1 VQQVSTTLN
10 LRLAKTHNS
19 LSYKLCYQYFSKEI
33 ILTLIKFL
41 NKIVI
46 HHPKKILGL
55 TVLLGILAFPSL
67 FYIQN
72 DPSPHLLPVSHPVR
86 QAMEQLREDYTGT
99 NPGVFIML
107 EAEDTIFKTST
118 LERIQRLTEA
128 IENLSLLSQEDLT
141 GLRQLATEFPAE
153 SREWL
158 QKIMPAEI
166 RGLDDMFWME
176 FAEIRESLEEDS
188 LWLPGWDALINN
200 IEIRSAPVVDVLSM
214 SNTDN
219 IIGTLEGLDISPL
232 YEEAPETP
240 AEIKSLRSQVLAN
253 ELFRNYLYSEDG
265 KHTGIFV
272 ELATDEDD
280 SENLYAIY
288 QALERVF
295 EENPGEDVHYIAG
308 FPIIAATLR
317 TVIDQDTKK
326 FFPFVALLTV
336 FFLWLTFRRLIGVAV
351 PMLVVGFSILFTL
364 AIMVIFEVPLNSIT
378 SALPVFLISIGV
390 ADGIHMF
397 SEYRDNRLEGQPRE
411 KAVSLMLEKLALPIT
426 MTSITTAVGFFSLT
440 ISDIVP
446 ILTFGI
452 FVAIGTLFAMV
463 LSLLFIPALLMVL
476 PEKKTESEDNSS
488 TNAAK
493 SRGVHQEN
501 FMDRLFQKFL
511 EGLTAWVLRNAKLI
525 LLGALIISGFSVY
538 GLLQLNVESNLESY
552 FKADAPFVVANKAME
567 KMSGSRTINIVIK
580 INKEGEPWKNPENLK
595 LVEDFQIFLSTDQ
608 KVKRTFSLV
617 DLIKRISYAFNE
629 NRADFNR
636 LPQAV
641 EFLESEET
649 FEENGQSVKRS
660 VKREVSG
667 RDLVAQYLVLYENSG
682 GDVLSDVINSEYRN
696 LNLSVNISSDST
708 SEEEK
713 LLLRI
718 DEYAAQHFPPEFS
731 MISAGMVPINV
742 ATSVE
747 VVSSQILSL
756 CGSLLAVLLMLVL
769 IFRSFYRGVI
779 GMIPLAFTVL
789 VNFGIMGYFGV
800 NLDIGTALVSS
811 IVIGIGVDYSIHYLS
826 RMFSEVAQGADLRD
840 AIYSTVRRSGKAI
853 TSNAVT
859 VGFGF
864 LALSVSEFL
873 PLVTLSW
880 MIWLTLNISALAT
893 MILLPALAVT
903 LPNVL
908 KLVPSE
914 NNK

>member
-1 VQQVSTTLN
+1 MTL
-10 LRLAKTHNS
+10 
-19 LSYKLCYQYFSKEI
+19 F
-33 ILTLIKFL
+33 KFL
-41 NKIVI
+41 ERLVI
-46 HHPKKILGL
+46 HHPKKILVS
-55 TVLLGILAFPSL
+55 TVLLGILAVPSL
-67 FYIQN
+67 LYVQN
-72 DPSPHLLPVSHPVR
+72 DPSPHLLPISHPVR

-118 LERIQRLTEA
+118 LERIQSLTES
-128 IENLSLLSQEDLT
+128 IENLRLLSQEDLT
-141 GLRQLATEFPAE
+141 ALQQLSTKFPGELAEQLR
-153 SREWL
+153 
-158 QKIMPAEI
+158 KILPNEI
-166 RGLDDMFWME
+166 DGLDDMFWME
-176 FAEIRESLEEDS
+176 FAEIRESLEEGS
-188 LWLPGWDALINN
+188 LWLPAWDALINN
-200 IEIRSAPVVDVLSM
+200 LEVRAAPVVEVLSM
-214 SNTDN
+214 ANTDD
-219 IIGTLEGLDISPL
+219 IVGTLEGLDISPL
-232 YEEAPETP
+232 YEETPETP

-265 KHTGIFV
+265 RHTGIFV

-295 EENPGEDVHYIAG
+295 EENPGEDIHYIAG

-317 TVIDQDTKK
+317 TVIDRDTKK
-326 FFPFVALLTV
+326 FFPFVALLAV
-336 FFLWLTFRRLIGVAV
+336 FFLWLTFRGFIGVVV

-411 KAVSLMLEKLALPIT
+411 KAVSLMLEKLALPVT

-440 ISDIVP
+440 VSDIIP

-452 FVAIGTLFAMV
+452 FVAIGTLLAMM
-463 LSLLFIPALLMVL
+463 LSLVFIPALLMVL
-476 PEKKTESEDNSS
+476 PEKKTESAVDSATTTATSS
-488 TNAAK
+488 
-493 SRGVHQEN
+493 GMHQEN
-501 FMDRLFQKFL
+501 FMDRLIQKFL
-511 EGLTAWVLRNAKLI
+511 EGLTSWVLSNAKII
-525 LLGALIISGFSVY
+525 LLGTLIISGFSVY
-538 GLLQLNVESNLESY
+538 GLLQLKVESNLESY

-580 INKEGEPWKNPENLK
+580 INEEGEPWKNPENLK
-595 LVEDFQIFLSTDQ
+595 LLEDFQKFLSAEQ
-608 KVKRTFSLV
+608 RVKRTFSLV

-629 NRADFNR
+629 NRTEFNR
-636 LPQAV
+636 LPQTV
-641 EFLESEET
+641 EILESEET
-649 FEENGQSVKRS
+649 FEENGQIVKRG
-660 VKREVSG
+660 VKREISG

-682 GDVLSDVINSEYRN
+682 GDVLSDVIDSEYRN
-696 LNLSVNISSDST
+696 LNLTVNISSNST
-708 SEEEK
+708 IEEEK
-713 LLLRI
+713 LLMRI
-718 DEYAAQHFPPEFS
+718 DEYAAQHFPPQFI

-742 ATSVE
+742 ATSTE

-756 CGSLLAVLLMLVL
+756 SGSLLAVLLMLVL
-769 IFRSFYRGVI
+769 IFHSFYRGVM

-789 VNFGIMGYFGV
+789 FNFGIMGYSGV

-826 RMFSEVAQGADLRD
+826 RMFSEITQGADLQD
-840 AIYSTVRRSGKAI
+840 AIASTVRRSGKAI

-864 LALSVSEFL
+864 LALGVSEFL

-903 LPNVL
+903 IPNVL
-908 KLVPSE
+908 KLGPSE
-914 NNK
+914 NKNY

>member
-789 VNFGIMGYFGV
+789 FNFGIMGYFGV

>member
-1 VQQVSTTLN
+1 
-10 LRLAKTHNS
+10 
-19 LSYKLCYQYFSKEI
+19 
-33 ILTLIKFL
+33 
-41 NKIVI
+41 
-46 HHPKKILGL
+46 
-55 TVLLGILAFPSL
+55 
-67 FYIQN
+67 
-72 DPSPHLLPVSHPVR
+72 
-86 QAMEQLREDYTGT
+86 
-99 NPGVFIML
+99 ML

-118 LERIQRLTEA
+118 LERIQSLTES
-128 IENLSLLSQEDLT
+128 IENLRLLSQEDLT
-141 GLRQLATEFPAE
+141 ALQQLSTKFPGELAEQLR
-153 SREWL
+153 
-158 QKIMPAEI
+158 KILPNEI
-166 RGLDDMFWME
+166 DGLDDMFWME
-176 FAEIRESLEEDS
+176 FAEIRESLEEGS
-188 LWLPGWDALINN
+188 LWLPAWDALINN
-200 IEIRSAPVVDVLSM
+200 LEVRAAPVVEVLSM
-214 SNTDN
+214 ANTDD
-219 IIGTLEGLDISPL
+219 IVGTLEGLDISPL
-232 YEEAPETP
+232 YEDTPETP

-265 KHTGIFV
+265 RHTGIFV

-288 QALERVF
+288 LALERVF
-295 EENPGEDVHYIAG
+295 EENPGEDIHYIAG

-317 TVIDQDTKK
+317 TVIDRDTKK
-326 FFPFVALLTV
+326 FFPFVALLAV
-336 FFLWLTFRRLIGVAV
+336 FFLWLSFRRFIGVAV

-411 KAVSLMLEKLALPIT
+411 KAVSLMLEKLALPVT

-440 ISDIVP
+440 VSDIIP

-452 FVAIGTLFAMV
+452 FVAIGTLLAMV
-463 LSLLFIPALLMVL
+463 LSLVFIPALLMVL
-476 PEKKTESEDNSS
+476 PEKKTESAVDSATTTATSS
-488 TNAAK
+488 
-493 SRGVHQEN
+493 GMHQEN
-501 FMDRLFQKFL
+501 FMDRLIQKFL
-511 EGLTAWVLRNAKLI
+511 EGLTSWVLSNAKII

-538 GLLQLNVESNLESY
+538 GLLQLKVESNLESY

-580 INKEGEPWKNPENLK
+580 INEEGEPWKNPENLK
-595 LVEDFQIFLSTDQ
+595 LVEDFQKFLLAE
-608 KVKRTFSLV
+608 KRVKRTFSLV

-629 NRADFNR
+629 NRTEFNR
-636 LPQAV
+636 LPQTV
-641 EFLESEET
+641 EILESEET
-649 FEENGQSVKRS
+649 FEENGQIVKRG
-660 VKREVSG
+660 VKREISG

-682 GDVLSDVINSEYRN
+682 GDVLSDVIDSEYRN
-696 LNLSVNISSDST
+696 LNLSVNISSNST
-708 SEEEK
+708 IEEEK
-713 LLLRI
+713 LLMRI
-718 DEYAAQHFPPEFS
+718 DEYAAQHFPPQFS

-742 ATSVE
+742 ATSTE

-756 CGSLLAVLLMLVL
+756 SGSLLAVLLMLVL
-769 IFRSFYRGVI
+769 IFHSFYRGVM

-789 VNFGIMGYFGV
+789 FNFGIMGYSGV

-826 RMFSEVAQGADLRD
+826 RMFSEITQGADLQD
-840 AIYSTVRRSGKAI
+840 AIASTVRRSGKAI

-864 LALSVSEFL
+864 LALGVSEFL

-903 LPNVL
+903 MPNVL
-908 KLVPSE
+908 KLGPSG
-914 NNK
+914 NKKY

>member
-1 VQQVSTTLN
+1 MTL
-10 LRLAKTHNS
+10 
-19 LSYKLCYQYFSKEI
+19 F
-33 ILTLIKFL
+33 KFL
-41 NKIVI
+41 ERLVI
-46 HHPKKILGL
+46 YHPKKILVS
-55 TVLLGILAFPSL
+55 TVLLGMLAVPSL
-67 FYIQN
+67 LYIQN
-72 DPSPHLLPVSHPVR
+72 DPSPHLLPISHPVR

-118 LERIQRLTEA
+118 LERIKSLTEA
-128 IENLSLLSQEDLT
+128 IENLRLLTQEDLT
-141 GLRQLATEFPAE
+141 ALQQLSTKLPGESAEKLR
-153 SREWL
+153 
-158 QKIMPAEI
+158 KILPNEI
-166 RGLDDMFWME
+166 DGLDDMFWME

-188 LWLPGWDALINN
+188 LWLPAWDALINN
-200 IEIRSAPVVDVLSM
+200 LEVRSAPVVEVLSM
-214 SNTDN
+214 ANTDD
-219 IIGTLEGLDISPL
+219 IVGTLEGLDISPL
-232 YEEAPETP
+232 YEETPETP
-240 AEIKSLRSQVLAN
+240 AEINRLRKQVLAN

-265 KHTGIFV
+265 RHTGIFV

-295 EENPGEDVHYIAG
+295 EENPGEDLHYIAG

-317 TVIDQDTKK
+317 TVIDLDTKK
-326 FFPFVALLTV
+326 FFPFVALLAV
-336 FFLWLTFRRLIGVAV
+336 FFLWLTFRKFIGVAV

-364 AIMVIFEVPLNSIT
+364 AIMVVFEVPLNSIT

-397 SEYRDNRLEGQPRE
+397 SEYRDNRLEGHPRE
-411 KAVSLMLEKLALPIT
+411 KAVSLMLEKLALPVT

-440 ISDIVP
+440 VSDIIP

-452 FVAIGTLFAMV
+452 FVAIGTLLAMV
-463 LSLLFIPALLMVL
+463 LSLVFIPALLMVL
-476 PEKKTESEDNSS
+476 PEKKTESAVGSATTTATSS
-488 TNAAK
+488 
-493 SRGVHQEN
+493 GVHQEN

-511 EGLTAWVLRNAKLI
+511 EGLTSWVLRNAKII
-525 LLGALIISGFSVY
+525 LLGALIISGFSFY
-538 GLLQLNVESNLESY
+538 GLLQLKVESNLESY

-580 INKEGEPWKNPENLK
+580 INEEGEPWKNPENLK
-595 LVEDFQIFLSTDQ
+595 LVEDFQKFLAAEQ
-608 KVKRTFSLV
+608 RVKRTFSLV

-629 NRADFNR
+629 NRTDFNR

-641 EFLESEET
+641 EILESEET
-649 FEENGQSVKRS
+649 FEENGQTVKRN

-682 GDVLSDVINSEYRN
+682 GDVLSDVIDSEYRN
-696 LNLSVNISSDST
+696 LNLSVNISSNST
-708 SEEEK
+708 TEEEK
-713 LLLRI
+713 LLKRI
-718 DEYAAQHFPPEFS
+718 DDYAAQHFPPQFS
-731 MISAGMVPINV
+731 MTSTGMVPINV
-742 ATSVE
+742 ATSTE

-756 CGSLLAVLLMLVL
+756 SGSLLAVLLMLVL
-769 IFRSFYRGVI
+769 IFRSFYRGVM
-779 GMIPLAFTVL
+779 GMIPLVFTVL
-789 VNFGIMGYFGV
+789 FNFGFMGYFGV

-826 RMFSEVAQGADLRD
+826 RMFSEIAQGATLQD
-840 AIYSTVRRSGKAI
+840 AIARTVRRSGKAI

-893 MILLPALAVT
+893 MILLPALAVS
-903 LPNVL
+903 LPNAL
-908 KLVPSE
+908 KLRPAD
-914 NNK
+914 NKK

>member
-1 VQQVSTTLN
+1 MQQVSTTLN

-166 RGLDDMFWME
+166 RGIDDMFWME

-219 IIGTLEGLDISPL
+219 IIGTLEGLDISPI

-326 FFPFVALLTV
+326 FFPFVALLAV

-364 AIMVIFEVPLNSIT
+364 AIMVIFEVPMNSIT

-411 KAVSLMLEKLALPIT
+411 KAVSLMLEKLALPIM

-789 VNFGIMGYFGV
+789 FNFGIMGYFGV

-826 RMFSEVAQGADLRD
+826 RMFSEVAQGADLPD

>member
-1 VQQVSTTLN
+1 M
-10 LRLAKTHNS
+10 LA
-19 LSYKLCYQYFSKEI
+19 
-33 ILTLIKFL
+33 
-41 NKIVI
+41 V
-46 HHPKKILGL
+46 
-55 TVLLGILAFPSL
+55 PSL
-67 FYIQN
+67 LYIQN
-72 DPSPHLLPVSHPVR
+72 DPSPHLLPISHPVR

-118 LERIQRLTEA
+118 LERIKSLTEA
-128 IENLSLLSQEDLT
+128 IENLRLLTQEDLT
-141 GLRQLATEFPAE
+141 ALQQLSTKLPGESAEKLR
-153 SREWL
+153 
-158 QKIMPAEI
+158 KILPNEI
-166 RGLDDMFWME
+166 DGLDDMFWME
-176 FAEIRESLEEDS
+176 FAEIRESLEEET
-188 LWLPGWDALINN
+188 LWLPAWDGLINN
-200 IEIRSAPVVDVLSM
+200 LEVRSAPVVEVLSM
-214 SNTDN
+214 ANTDD
-219 IIGTLEGLDISPL
+219 IVGTLEGLDISPL
-232 YEEAPETP
+232 YEETPETP
-240 AEIKSLRSQVLAN
+240 AEINRLRNQVLAN

-265 KHTGIFV
+265 RHTGIFV

-295 EENPGEDVHYIAG
+295 EENPGEDLHYIAG

-317 TVIDQDTKK
+317 TVIDRDTKK
-326 FFPFVALLTV
+326 FFPFVALLAV
-336 FFLWLTFRRLIGVAV
+336 FFLWLTFRKFIGVAV

-397 SEYRDNRLEGQPRE
+397 SEYRDNRLEGHPRE
-411 KAVSLMLEKLALPIT
+411 KAVSLMLEKLALPVT

-440 ISDIVP
+440 VSDIIP

-452 FVAIGTLFAMV
+452 FVAIGTLLAMV
-463 LSLLFIPALLMVL
+463 LSLVFIPALLMVL
-476 PEKKTESEDNSS
+476 PEKETESAVDSATTTATSS
-488 TNAAK
+488 
-493 SRGVHQEN
+493 GVHQEN

-511 EGLTAWVLRNAKLI
+511 EGLTSWVLRNAKII
-525 LLGALIISGFSVY
+525 LLGALIISGFSFY
-538 GLLQLNVESNLESY
+538 GLLQLKVESNLESY

-580 INKEGEPWKNPENLK
+580 INEEGEPWKNPENLK
-595 LVEDFQIFLSTDQ
+595 LVEDFQKFLSAEQ
-608 KVKRTFSLV
+608 RVKRTFSLV

-629 NRADFNR
+629 NRTDFNR

-641 EFLESEET
+641 EILESEET
-649 FEENGQSVKRS
+649 FEENGQTVKRN

-682 GDVLSDVINSEYRN
+682 GDVLSDVIDSEYRN
-696 LNLSVNISSDST
+696 LNLSVNISSNST
-708 SEEEK
+708 TEEEK
-713 LLLRI
+713 LLKRI
-718 DEYAAQHFPPEFS
+718 DDYAAQHFPPQFS
-731 MISAGMVPINV
+731 MTSTGMVPINV
-742 ATSVE
+742 ATSTE

-756 CGSLLAVLLMLVL
+756 SGSLLAVLLMLVL
-769 IFRSFYRGVI
+769 IFRSFYRGVM
-779 GMIPLAFTVL
+779 GMIPLVFTVL
-789 VNFGIMGYFGV
+789 FNFGFMGYFGV

-826 RMFSEVAQGADLRD
+826 RMFSEIAQGATLQD
-840 AIYSTVRRSGKAI
+840 AIARTVRRSGKAI

-893 MILLPALAVT
+893 MILLPALAVS
-903 LPNVL
+903 LPNAL
-908 KLVPSE
+908 KLLPAD
-914 NNK
+914 NKK

>member
-1 VQQVSTTLN
+1 MTL
-10 LRLAKTHNS
+10 
-19 LSYKLCYQYFSKEI
+19 F
-33 ILTLIKFL
+33 KFL
-41 NKIVI
+41 ERLVI
-46 HHPKKILGL
+46 HHPKKILVS
-55 TVLLGILAFPSL
+55 TVLLGMLAVPSL
-67 FYIQN
+67 LYIQN
-72 DPSPHLLPVSHPVR
+72 DPSPHLLPISHPVR

-118 LERIQRLTEA
+118 LERIKSLTEA
-128 IENLSLLSQEDLT
+128 IENLRLLTQEDLT
-141 GLRQLATEFPAE
+141 ALQQLSTKLPGESAEQLR
-153 SREWL
+153 
-158 QKIMPAEI
+158 KILPNEI
-166 RGLDDMFWME
+166 DGLDDMFWME
-176 FAEIRESLEEDS
+176 FAEIRESLEEET
-188 LWLPGWDALINN
+188 LWLPAWDALINN
-200 IEIRSAPVVDVLSM
+200 LEVRSAPVVEVLSM
-214 SNTDN
+214 ANTDD
-219 IIGTLEGLDISPL
+219 IVGTLEGLDISPL
-232 YEEAPETP
+232 YEETPETP
-240 AEIKSLRSQVLAN
+240 AEINRLRNQVLAN

-265 KHTGIFV
+265 RHTGIFV

-295 EENPGEDVHYIAG
+295 EENPGEDLHYIAG

-317 TVIDQDTKK
+317 TVIDRDTKK
-326 FFPFVALLTV
+326 FFPFVALLAV
-336 FFLWLTFRRLIGVAV
+336 FFLWLTFRKFIGVAV

-397 SEYRDNRLEGQPRE
+397 SEYRDNRLEGHPRE
-411 KAVSLMLEKLALPIT
+411 KAVSLMLEKLALPVT

-440 ISDIVP
+440 VSDIIP

-452 FVAIGTLFAMV
+452 FVAIGTLLAMV
-463 LSLLFIPALLMVL
+463 LSLVFIPALLMVL
-476 PEKKTESEDNSS
+476 PEKETESAVDSATTTATSS
-488 TNAAK
+488 
-493 SRGVHQEN
+493 GVHQEN

-511 EGLTAWVLRNAKLI
+511 EGLTSWVLRNAKII
-525 LLGALIISGFSVY
+525 LLGAVIISGFSFY
-538 GLLQLNVESNLESY
+538 GLLQLKVESNLESY

-580 INKEGEPWKNPENLK
+580 INEEGEPWKNPENLK
-595 LVEDFQIFLSTDQ
+595 LVEDFQKFLSAEQ
-608 KVKRTFSLV
+608 RVKRTFSLV

-629 NRADFNR
+629 NRTDFNR

-641 EFLESEET
+641 EILESEET
-649 FEENGQSVKRS
+649 FEENGQTVKRN

-682 GDVLSDVINSEYRN
+682 GDVLSDVIDSEYRN
-696 LNLSVNISSDST
+696 LNLSVNISSNST
-708 SEEEK
+708 TEEEK
-713 LLLRI
+713 LLKRI
-718 DEYAAQHFPPEFS
+718 DDYAAQHFPPQFS
-731 MISAGMVPINV
+731 MTSTGMVPINV
-742 ATSVE
+742 ATSTE

-756 CGSLLAVLLMLVL
+756 SGSLLAVLLMLVL
-769 IFRSFYRGVI
+769 IFRSFYRGVM
-779 GMIPLAFTVL
+779 GMIPLVFTVL
-789 VNFGIMGYFGV
+789 FNFGFMGYFGV

-826 RMFSEVAQGADLRD
+826 RMFSEIAQGATLQD
-840 AIYSTVRRSGKAI
+840 AIARTVRRSGKAI

-893 MILLPALAVT
+893 MILLPALAVS
-903 LPNVL
+903 LPNAL
-908 KLVPSE
+908 KLRPAD
-914 NNK
+914 NKK

>member
-1 VQQVSTTLN
+1 MTL
-10 LRLAKTHNS
+10 
-19 LSYKLCYQYFSKEI
+19 F
-33 ILTLIKFL
+33 KFL
-41 NKIVI
+41 ERLVI
-46 HHPKKILGL
+46 HHPKKILVS
-55 TVLLGILAFPSL
+55 TVLLGILAVPSL
-67 FYIQN
+67 LYVQN
-72 DPSPHLLPVSHPVR
+72 DPSPHLLPISHPVR

-118 LERIQRLTEA
+118 LERIQSLTES
-128 IENLSLLSQEDLT
+128 IENLRLLSQEDLT
-141 GLRQLATEFPAE
+141 ALQQLSTKFPGELAEQLR
-153 SREWL
+153 
-158 QKIMPAEI
+158 KILPNEI
-166 RGLDDMFWME
+166 DGLDDMFWME
-176 FAEIRESLEEDS
+176 FAEIRESLEEGS
-188 LWLPGWDALINN
+188 LWLPAWDALINN
-200 IEIRSAPVVDVLSM
+200 LEVRAAPVVEVLSM
-214 SNTDN
+214 ANTDD
-219 IIGTLEGLDISPL
+219 IVGTLEGLDISPL
-232 YEEAPETP
+232 YEETPETP

-265 KHTGIFV
+265 RHTGIFV

-288 QALERVF
+288 LALERVF
-295 EENPGEDVHYIAG
+295 EENPGEDIHYIAG

-317 TVIDQDTKK
+317 TVIDRDTKK
-326 FFPFVALLTV
+326 FFPFVALLAV
-336 FFLWLTFRRLIGVAV
+336 FFLWLTFRGFIGVAV

-411 KAVSLMLEKLALPIT
+411 KAVSLMLEKLALPVT

-440 ISDIVP
+440 VSDIIP

-452 FVAIGTLFAMV
+452 FVAIGTLLAMM
-463 LSLLFIPALLMVL
+463 LSLVFIPALLMVL
-476 PEKKTESEDNSS
+476 PEKKTESAVDSATTTATSS
-488 TNAAK
+488 
-493 SRGVHQEN
+493 GMHQEN
-501 FMDRLFQKFL
+501 FMDRLIQKFL
-511 EGLTAWVLRNAKLI
+511 EGLTSWVLSNAKII
-525 LLGALIISGFSVY
+525 LLGTLIISGFSVY
-538 GLLQLNVESNLESY
+538 GLLQLKVESNLESY

-580 INKEGEPWKNPENLK
+580 INEEGEPWKNPENLK
-595 LVEDFQIFLSTDQ
+595 LVEDFQNFLSAEQ
-608 KVKRTFSLV
+608 RVKRTFSLV

-629 NRADFNR
+629 NRTEFNR
-636 LPQAV
+636 LPQTV
-641 EFLESEET
+641 EILESEET
-649 FEENGQSVKRS
+649 FEENGQIVKRG
-660 VKREVSG
+660 VKREISG

-682 GDVLSDVINSEYRN
+682 GDVLSDVIDSEYRN
-696 LNLSVNISSDST
+696 LNLTVNISSNST
-708 SEEEK
+708 IEEEK
-713 LLLRI
+713 LLMRI
-718 DEYAAQHFPPEFS
+718 DEYAAQHFPPQFI

-742 ATSVE
+742 ATSTE

-756 CGSLLAVLLMLVL
+756 SGSLLAVLLMLVL
-769 IFRSFYRGVI
+769 IFHSFYRGVM

-789 VNFGIMGYFGV
+789 FNFGIMGYSGV

-826 RMFSEVAQGADLRD
+826 RMFSEITQGADLQD
-840 AIYSTVRRSGKAI
+840 AIASTVRRSGKAI

-864 LALSVSEFL
+864 LALGVSEFL

-903 LPNVL
+903 IPNVL
-908 KLVPSE
+908 KLGPSE
-914 NNK
+914 NKNY

>member
-1 VQQVSTTLN
+1 
-10 LRLAKTHNS
+10 
-19 LSYKLCYQYFSKEI
+19 
-33 ILTLIKFL
+33 LTLFKFL
-41 NKIVI
+41 ERLVI
-46 HHPKKILGL
+46 HHPKKILVS
-55 TVLLGILAFPSL
+55 TVLLGILAVPSL
-67 FYIQN
+67 LYVQN
-72 DPSPHLLPVSHPVR
+72 DPSPHLLPISHPVR

-118 LERIQRLTEA
+118 LERIQSLTES
-128 IENLSLLSQEDLT
+128 IENLRLLSQEDLT
-141 GLRQLATEFPAE
+141 ALQQLSTKFPGELAEQLR
-153 SREWL
+153 
-158 QKIMPAEI
+158 KILPNEI
-166 RGLDDMFWME
+166 DGLDDMFWME
-176 FAEIRESLEEDS
+176 FAEIRESLEEGS
-188 LWLPGWDALINN
+188 LWLPAWDALINN
-200 IEIRSAPVVDVLSM
+200 LEVRAAPVVEVLSM
-214 SNTDN
+214 ANTDD
-219 IIGTLEGLDISPL
+219 IVGTLEGLDISPL
-232 YEEAPETP
+232 YEETPETP

-265 KHTGIFV
+265 RHTGIFV

-288 QALERVF
+288 LALERVF
-295 EENPGEDVHYIAG
+295 EENPGEDIHYIAG

-317 TVIDQDTKK
+317 TVIDRDTKK
-326 FFPFVALLTV
+326 FFPFVALLAV
-336 FFLWLTFRRLIGVAV
+336 FFLWLTFRGFIGVAV

-411 KAVSLMLEKLALPIT
+411 KAVSLMLEKLALPVT

-440 ISDIVP
+440 VSDIIP

-452 FVAIGTLFAMV
+452 FVAIGTLLAMM
-463 LSLLFIPALLMVL
+463 LSLVFIPALLMVL
-476 PEKKTESEDNSS
+476 PEKKTESAVDSATTTATSS
-488 TNAAK
+488 
-493 SRGVHQEN
+493 GMHQEN
-501 FMDRLFQKFL
+501 FMDRLIQKFL
-511 EGLTAWVLRNAKLI
+511 EGLTSWVLSNAKII

-538 GLLQLNVESNLESY
+538 GLLQLKVESNLESY

-580 INKEGEPWKNPENLK
+580 INEEGEPWKNPENLK
-595 LVEDFQIFLSTDQ
+595 LVEDFQKFLSAEQ
-608 KVKRTFSLV
+608 RVKRTFSLV

-629 NRADFNR
+629 NRTEFNR
-636 LPQAV
+636 LPQTV
-641 EFLESEET
+641 EILESEET
-649 FEENGQSVKRS
+649 FEENGQIVKRG
-660 VKREVSG
+660 VKREISG

-682 GDVLSDVINSEYRN
+682 GDVLSDVIDSEYRN
-696 LNLSVNISSDST
+696 LNLTVNISSNST
-708 SEEEK
+708 IEEEK
-713 LLLRI
+713 LLMRI
-718 DEYAAQHFPPEFS
+718 DEYAAQHFPPQFI

-742 ATSVE
+742 ATSTE

-756 CGSLLAVLLMLVL
+756 SGSLLAVLLMLVL
-769 IFRSFYRGVI
+769 IFHSFYRGVM

-789 VNFGIMGYFGV
+789 FNFGIMGYSGV

-826 RMFSEVAQGADLRD
+826 RMFSEITQGADLQD
-840 AIYSTVRRSGKAI
+840 AIASTVRRSGKAI

-864 LALSVSEFL
+864 LALGVSEFL

-903 LPNVL
+903 IPNVF
-908 KLVPSE
+908 KLGPSE
-914 NNK
+914 NKNY

>member
-1 VQQVSTTLN
+1 
-10 LRLAKTHNS
+10 
-19 LSYKLCYQYFSKEI
+19 
-33 ILTLIKFL
+33 LTLFKFL
-41 NKIVI
+41 ERLVI
-46 HHPKKILGL
+46 HHPKKILVS
-55 TVLLGILAFPSL
+55 TVLLGMLAVPSL
-67 FYIQN
+67 LYIQN
-72 DPSPHLLPVSHPVR
+72 DPSPHLLPISHPVR

-118 LERIQRLTEA
+118 LERIKSLTEA
-128 IENLSLLSQEDLT
+128 IENLRLLTQEDLT
-141 GLRQLATEFPAE
+141 ALQQLSTKLPGESAEQLR
-153 SREWL
+153 
-158 QKIMPAEI
+158 KILPNEI
-166 RGLDDMFWME
+166 DGLDDMFWME

-188 LWLPGWDALINN
+188 LWLPAWDALINN
-200 IEIRSAPVVDVLSM
+200 LEVRSAPVVEVLSM
-214 SNTDN
+214 ANTDD
-219 IIGTLEGLDISPL
+219 IVGTLEGLDISPL
-232 YEEAPETP
+232 YEETPETP
-240 AEIKSLRSQVLAN
+240 AEINRLRNQVLAN

-265 KHTGIFV
+265 RHTGIFV

-295 EENPGEDVHYIAG
+295 EENPGEDLHYIAG

-317 TVIDQDTKK
+317 TVIDRDTKK
-326 FFPFVALLTV
+326 FFPFVALLAV
-336 FFLWLTFRRLIGVAV
+336 FFLWLTFRKFIGVAV

-397 SEYRDNRLEGQPRE
+397 SEYRDNRLEGHPRE
-411 KAVSLMLEKLALPIT
+411 KAVSLMLEKLALPVT

-440 ISDIVP
+440 VSDIIP

-452 FVAIGTLFAMV
+452 FVAIGTLLAMV
-463 LSLLFIPALLMVL
+463 LSLVFIPALLMVL
-476 PEKKTESEDNSS
+476 PEKETESAVDSATTTATSS
-488 TNAAK
+488 
-493 SRGVHQEN
+493 GVHQEN

-511 EGLTAWVLRNAKLI
+511 EGLTSWVLRNAKII
-525 LLGALIISGFSVY
+525 LLGALIISGFSFY
-538 GLLQLNVESNLESY
+538 GLLQLKVESNLESY

-580 INKEGEPWKNPENLK
+580 INEEGEPWKNPENLK
-595 LVEDFQIFLSTDQ
+595 LVEDFQKFLSAEQ
-608 KVKRTFSLV
+608 RVKRTFSLV

-629 NRADFNR
+629 NRTDFNR

-641 EFLESEET
+641 EILESEET
-649 FEENGQSVKRS
+649 FEENGQTVKRN

-682 GDVLSDVINSEYRN
+682 GDVLSDVIDSEYRN
-696 LNLSVNISSDST
+696 LNLSVNISSNST
-708 SEEEK
+708 TEEEK
-713 LLLRI
+713 LLKRI
-718 DEYAAQHFPPEFS
+718 DDYAAQHFPPQFS
-731 MISAGMVPINV
+731 MTSTGMVPINV
-742 ATSVE
+742 ATSTE

-756 CGSLLAVLLMLVL
+756 SGSLLAVLLMLVL
-769 IFRSFYRGVI
+769 IFRSFYRGVM
-779 GMIPLAFTVL
+779 GMIPLVFTVL
-789 VNFGIMGYFGV
+789 FNFGFMGYFGV

-826 RMFSEVAQGADLRD
+826 RMFSEIAQGATLQD
-840 AIYSTVRRSGKAI
+840 AIARTVRRSGKAI

-893 MILLPALAVT
+893 MILLPALAVS
-903 LPNVL
+903 LPNAL
-908 KLVPSE
+908 KLLPAD
-914 NNK
+914 NKK

>member
-1 VQQVSTTLN
+1 MTL
-10 LRLAKTHNS
+10 
-19 LSYKLCYQYFSKEI
+19 F
-33 ILTLIKFL
+33 KFL
-41 NKIVI
+41 ERLVI
-46 HHPKKILGL
+46 HHPKKILVS
-55 TVLLGILAFPSL
+55 TVLLGILAVPSL
-67 FYIQN
+67 LYVQN
-72 DPSPHLLPVSHPVR
+72 DPSPHLLPISHPVR

-118 LERIQRLTEA
+118 LERIQSLTES
-128 IENLSLLSQEDLT
+128 IENLRLLSQEDLT
-141 GLRQLATEFPAE
+141 ALQQLSTKFPGELAEQLR
-153 SREWL
+153 
-158 QKIMPAEI
+158 KILPNEI
-166 RGLDDMFWME
+166 DGLDDMFWME
-176 FAEIRESLEEDS
+176 FAEIRESLEEGS
-188 LWLPGWDALINN
+188 LWLPAWDALINN
-200 IEIRSAPVVDVLSM
+200 LEVRAAPVVEVLSM
-214 SNTDN
+214 ANTDD
-219 IIGTLEGLDISPL
+219 IVGTLEGLDISPL
-232 YEEAPETP
+232 YEETPETP

-265 KHTGIFV
+265 RHTGIFV

-288 QALERVF
+288 LALERVF
-295 EENPGEDVHYIAG
+295 EENPGEDIHYIAG

-317 TVIDQDTKK
+317 TVIDRDTKK
-326 FFPFVALLTV
+326 FFPFVALLAV
-336 FFLWLTFRRLIGVAV
+336 FFLWLTFREFIGVAV

-411 KAVSLMLEKLALPIT
+411 KAVSLMLEKLALPVT

-440 ISDIVP
+440 VSDIIP

-452 FVAIGTLFAMV
+452 FVAIGTLLAMM
-463 LSLLFIPALLMVL
+463 LSLVFIPALLMVL
-476 PEKKTESEDNSS
+476 PEKKTESAVDSATTTATSS
-488 TNAAK
+488 
-493 SRGVHQEN
+493 GMHQEN
-501 FMDRLFQKFL
+501 FMDRLIQKFL
-511 EGLTAWVLRNAKLI
+511 EGLTSWVLSNAKII
-525 LLGALIISGFSVY
+525 LLGTLIISGFSVY
-538 GLLQLNVESNLESY
+538 GLLQLKVESNLESY

-580 INKEGEPWKNPENLK
+580 INEEGEPWKNPENLK
-595 LVEDFQIFLSTDQ
+595 LVEDFQNFLSAEQ
-608 KVKRTFSLV
+608 RVKRTFSLV

-629 NRADFNR
+629 NRTEFNR
-636 LPQAV
+636 LPQTV
-641 EFLESEET
+641 EILESEET
-649 FEENGQSVKRS
+649 FEENGQIVKRG
-660 VKREVSG
+660 VKREISG

-682 GDVLSDVINSEYRN
+682 GDVLSDVIDSEYRN
-696 LNLSVNISSDST
+696 LNLSVNISSNST
-708 SEEEK
+708 IEEEK
-713 LLLRI
+713 LLMRI
-718 DEYAAQHFPPEFS
+718 DEYAAQHFPPQFI

-742 ATSVE
+742 ATSTE

-756 CGSLLAVLLMLVL
+756 SGSLLAVLLMLVL
-769 IFRSFYRGVI
+769 IFHSFYRGVM

-789 VNFGIMGYFGV
+789 FNFGIMGYSGV

-826 RMFSEVAQGADLRD
+826 RMFSEITQGADLQD
-840 AIYSTVRRSGKAI
+840 AIASTVRRSGKAI

-864 LALSVSEFL
+864 LALGVSEFL

-903 LPNVL
+903 IPNVL
-908 KLVPSE
+908 KLGPSE
-914 NNK
+914 NKNY

>member
-1 VQQVSTTLN
+1 MTL
-10 LRLAKTHNS
+10 
-19 LSYKLCYQYFSKEI
+19 F
-33 ILTLIKFL
+33 KFL
-41 NKIVI
+41 ERLVI
-46 HHPKKILGL
+46 HHPKKILVS
-55 TVLLGILAFPSL
+55 TVLLGMLAVPSL
-67 FYIQN
+67 LYIQN
-72 DPSPHLLPVSHPVR
+72 DPSPHLLPISHPVR

-118 LERIQRLTEA
+118 LERIKSLTEA
-128 IENLSLLSQEDLT
+128 IENLRLLTQEDLT
-141 GLRQLATEFPAE
+141 ALQQLSTKLPGESAEQLR
-153 SREWL
+153 
-158 QKIMPAEI
+158 KILPNEI
-166 RGLDDMFWME
+166 DGLDDMFWME

-188 LWLPGWDALINN
+188 LWLPAWDALINN
-200 IEIRSAPVVDVLSM
+200 LEVRSAPVVEVLSM
-214 SNTDN
+214 ANTDD
-219 IIGTLEGLDISPL
+219 IVGTLEGLDISPL
-232 YEEAPETP
+232 YEETPETP
-240 AEIKSLRSQVLAN
+240 AEINRLRNQVLAN

-265 KHTGIFV
+265 RHTGIFV

-295 EENPGEDVHYIAG
+295 EENPGEDLHYIAG

-317 TVIDQDTKK
+317 TVIDRDTKK
-326 FFPFVALLTV
+326 FFPFVALLAV
-336 FFLWLTFRRLIGVAV
+336 FFLWLTFRKFIGVAV

-397 SEYRDNRLEGQPRE
+397 SEYRDNRLEGHPRE
-411 KAVSLMLEKLALPIT
+411 KAVSLMLEKLALPVT

-440 ISDIVP
+440 VSDIIP

-452 FVAIGTLFAMV
+452 FVAIGTLLAMV
-463 LSLLFIPALLMVL
+463 LSLVFIPALLMVL
-476 PEKKTESEDNSS
+476 PEKETESAVDSATTTATSS
-488 TNAAK
+488 
-493 SRGVHQEN
+493 GVHQEN

-511 EGLTAWVLRNAKLI
+511 EGLTSWVLRNAKII
-525 LLGALIISGFSVY
+525 LLGALIISGFSFY
-538 GLLQLNVESNLESY
+538 GLLQLKVESNLESY

-580 INKEGEPWKNPENLK
+580 INEEGEPWKNPENLK
-595 LVEDFQIFLSTDQ
+595 LVEDFQKFLSAEQ
-608 KVKRTFSLV
+608 RVKRTFSLV

-629 NRADFNR
+629 NRTDFNR

-641 EFLESEET
+641 EILESEET
-649 FEENGQSVKRS
+649 FEENGQTVKRN

-682 GDVLSDVINSEYRN
+682 GDVLSDVIDSEYRN
-696 LNLSVNISSDST
+696 LNLSVNISSNST
-708 SEEEK
+708 TEEEK
-713 LLLRI
+713 LLKRI
-718 DEYAAQHFPPEFS
+718 DDYAAQHFPPQFS
-731 MISAGMVPINV
+731 MTSTGMVPINV
-742 ATSVE
+742 ATSTE

-756 CGSLLAVLLMLVL
+756 SGSLLAVLLMLVL
-769 IFRSFYRGVI
+769 IFRSFYRGVM
-779 GMIPLAFTVL
+779 GMIPLVFTVL
-789 VNFGIMGYFGV
+789 FNFGFMGYFGV

-826 RMFSEVAQGADLRD
+826 RMFSEIAQGATLQD
-840 AIYSTVRRSGKAI
+840 AIARTVRRSGKAI

-893 MILLPALAVT
+893 MILLPALAVS
-903 LPNVL
+903 LPNAL
-908 KLVPSE
+908 KLRPTD
-914 NNK
+914 NKK

>member
-326 FFPFVALLTV
+326 FFPFVALLAV

-789 VNFGIMGYFGV
+789 FNFGIMGYFGV

-811 IVIGIGVDYSIHYLS
+811 IVIGIGVDYCIHYLS

>member
-1 VQQVSTTLN
+1 MTL
-10 LRLAKTHNS
+10 
-19 LSYKLCYQYFSKEI
+19 F
-33 ILTLIKFL
+33 KFL
-41 NKIVI
+41 ERLVI
-46 HHPKKILGL
+46 HHPKKILVS
-55 TVLLGILAFPSL
+55 TVLLGMLAVPSL
-67 FYIQN
+67 LYIQN
-72 DPSPHLLPVSHPVR
+72 DPSPHLLPISHPVR

-118 LERIQRLTEA
+118 LERIKSLTEA
-128 IENLSLLSQEDLT
+128 IENLRLLTQEDLT
-141 GLRQLATEFPAE
+141 ALQQLSTKLPGESAEQLR
-153 SREWL
+153 
-158 QKIMPAEI
+158 KILPNEI
-166 RGLDDMFWME
+166 DGLDDMFWME
-176 FAEIRESLEEDS
+176 FAEIRESLEEET
-188 LWLPGWDALINN
+188 LWLPAWDALINN
-200 IEIRSAPVVDVLSM
+200 LEVRSAPVVEVLSM
-214 SNTDN
+214 ANTDD
-219 IIGTLEGLDISPL
+219 IVGTLEGLDISPL
-232 YEEAPETP
+232 YEETPETP
-240 AEIKSLRSQVLAN
+240 AEINRLRKQVLAN

-265 KHTGIFV
+265 RHTGIFV

-295 EENPGEDVHYIAG
+295 EENPGEDLHYIAG

-317 TVIDQDTKK
+317 TVIDRDTKK
-326 FFPFVALLTV
+326 FFPFVALLAV
-336 FFLWLTFRRLIGVAV
+336 FFLWLTFRKFIGVAV

-397 SEYRDNRLEGQPRE
+397 SEYRDNRLEGHPRE
-411 KAVSLMLEKLALPIT
+411 KAVSLMLEKLALPVT

-440 ISDIVP
+440 VSDIIP

-452 FVAIGTLFAMV
+452 FVAIGTLLAMV
-463 LSLLFIPALLMVL
+463 LSLVFIPALLMVL
-476 PEKKTESEDNSS
+476 PEKETEPAVDSATTTATSS
-488 TNAAK
+488 
-493 SRGVHQEN
+493 GVHREN

-511 EGLTAWVLRNAKLI
+511 EGLTSWVLRNAKII
-525 LLGALIISGFSVY
+525 LLGALIISGFSFY
-538 GLLQLNVESNLESY
+538 GLLQLKVESNLESY

-580 INKEGEPWKNPENLK
+580 INEEGEPWKNPENLK
-595 LVEDFQIFLSTDQ
+595 LVEDFQKFLSAEQ
-608 KVKRTFSLV
+608 RVKRTFSLV

-629 NRADFNR
+629 NRTDFNR

-641 EFLESEET
+641 EILESEET
-649 FEENGQSVKRS
+649 FEENGQTVKRN

-682 GDVLSDVINSEYRN
+682 GDVLSDVIDSEYRN
-696 LNLSVNISSDST
+696 LNLSVNISSNST
-708 SEEEK
+708 TEEEK
-713 LLLRI
+713 LLKRI
-718 DEYAAQHFPPEFS
+718 DDYAAQHFPPQFS
-731 MISAGMVPINV
+731 MTSTGMVPINV
-742 ATSVE
+742 ATSTE

-756 CGSLLAVLLMLVL
+756 SGSLLAVLLMLVL
-769 IFRSFYRGVI
+769 IFRSFYRGVM
-779 GMIPLAFTVL
+779 GMIPLVFTVL
-789 VNFGIMGYFGV
+789 FNFGFMGYFGV

-826 RMFSEVAQGADLRD
+826 RMFSEIAQGATLQD
-840 AIYSTVRRSGKAI
+840 AIARTVRRSGKAI

-893 MILLPALAVT
+893 MILLPALAVS
-903 LPNVL
+903 LPNAL
-908 KLVPSE
+908 KLRPAD
-914 NNK
+914 NKK

>member
-1 VQQVSTTLN
+1 MTL
-10 LRLAKTHNS
+10 
-19 LSYKLCYQYFSKEI
+19 F
-33 ILTLIKFL
+33 KFL
-41 NKIVI
+41 ERLVI
-46 HHPKKILGL
+46 HHPKKILVS
-55 TVLLGILAFPSL
+55 TVLLGMLAVPSL
-67 FYIQN
+67 LYIQN
-72 DPSPHLLPVSHPVR
+72 DPSPHLLPISHPVR

-118 LERIQRLTEA
+118 LERIKSLTEA
-128 IENLSLLSQEDLT
+128 IENLRLLTQEDLT
-141 GLRQLATEFPAE
+141 ALQQLSTKLPGESAEQLR
-153 SREWL
+153 
-158 QKIMPAEI
+158 KILPNEI
-166 RGLDDMFWME
+166 DGLDDMFWME

-188 LWLPGWDALINN
+188 LWLPAWDALINN
-200 IEIRSAPVVDVLSM
+200 LEVRSAPVVEVLSM
-214 SNTDN
+214 ANTDD
-219 IIGTLEGLDISPL
+219 IVGTLEGLDISPL
-232 YEEAPETP
+232 YEETPETP
-240 AEIKSLRSQVLAN
+240 AEINRLRNQVLAN

-265 KHTGIFV
+265 RHTGIFV

-295 EENPGEDVHYIAG
+295 EENPGEDLHYIAG

-317 TVIDQDTKK
+317 TVIDRDTKK
-326 FFPFVALLTV
+326 FFPFVALLAV
-336 FFLWLTFRRLIGVAV
+336 FFLWLTFRKFIGVAV

-397 SEYRDNRLEGQPRE
+397 SEYRDNRLEGHPRE
-411 KAVSLMLEKLALPIT
+411 KAVSLMLEKLALPVT

-440 ISDIVP
+440 VSDIIP

-452 FVAIGTLFAMV
+452 FVAIGTLLAMV
-463 LSLLFIPALLMVL
+463 LSLVFIPALLMVL
-476 PEKKTESEDNSS
+476 PEKETESAVDSATTTATSS
-488 TNAAK
+488 
-493 SRGVHQEN
+493 GVHKEN

-511 EGLTAWVLRNAKLI
+511 EGLTSWVLRNAKII
-525 LLGALIISGFSVY
+525 LLGALIISGFSFY
-538 GLLQLNVESNLESY
+538 GLLQLKVESNLESY

-580 INKEGEPWKNPENLK
+580 INEEGEPWKNPENLK
-595 LVEDFQIFLSTDQ
+595 LVEDFQKFLSAEQ
-608 KVKRTFSLV
+608 RVKRTFSLV

-629 NRADFNR
+629 NRTDFNR

-641 EFLESEET
+641 EILESEET
-649 FEENGQSVKRS
+649 FEENGQTVKRN

-682 GDVLSDVINSEYRN
+682 GDVLSDVIDSEYRN
-696 LNLSVNISSDST
+696 LNLSVNISSNST
-708 SEEEK
+708 TEEEK
-713 LLLRI
+713 LLKRI
-718 DEYAAQHFPPEFS
+718 DDYAAQHFPPQFS
-731 MISAGMVPINV
+731 MTSTGMVPINV
-742 ATSVE
+742 ATSTE

-756 CGSLLAVLLMLVL
+756 SGSLLAVLLMLVL
-769 IFRSFYRGVI
+769 IFRSFYRGVM
-779 GMIPLAFTVL
+779 GMIPLVFTVL
-789 VNFGIMGYFGV
+789 FNFGFMGYFGV

-826 RMFSEVAQGADLRD
+826 RMFSEIAQGATLQD
-840 AIYSTVRRSGKAI
+840 AIARTVRRSGKAI

-893 MILLPALAVT
+893 MILLPALAVS
-903 LPNVL
+903 LPNAL
-908 KLVPSE
+908 KLRPAD
-914 NNK
+914 NKK

>member
-1 VQQVSTTLN
+1 MTL
-10 LRLAKTHNS
+10 
-19 LSYKLCYQYFSKEI
+19 F
-33 ILTLIKFL
+33 KFL
-41 NKIVI
+41 ERLVI
-46 HHPKKILGL
+46 HHPKKILVS
-55 TVLLGILAFPSL
+55 TVLLGILAVPSL
-67 FYIQN
+67 LYVQN
-72 DPSPHLLPVSHPVR
+72 DPSPHLLPISHPVR

-118 LERIQRLTEA
+118 LERIQSLTES
-128 IENLSLLSQEDLT
+128 IENLRLLSQEDLT
-141 GLRQLATEFPAE
+141 ALQQLSTKFPGELAEQLR
-153 SREWL
+153 
-158 QKIMPAEI
+158 KILPNEI
-166 RGLDDMFWME
+166 DGLDDMFWME
-176 FAEIRESLEEDS
+176 FAEIRESLEEGS
-188 LWLPGWDALINN
+188 LWLPAWDALINN
-200 IEIRSAPVVDVLSM
+200 LEVRAAPVVEVLSM
-214 SNTDN
+214 AN
-219 IIGTLEGLDISPL
+219 IDDIVGTLEGLDISPL
-232 YEEAPETP
+232 YEETP
-240 AEIKSLRSQVLAN
+240 VTTAEIKSLRSQVLAN

-265 KHTGIFV
+265 RHTGIFV

-317 TVIDQDTKK
+317 TVIDRDTKK
-326 FFPFVALLTV
+326 FFPFVALLAV
-336 FFLWLTFRRLIGVAV
+336 FFLWLTFRRFIGVAV

-411 KAVSLMLEKLALPIT
+411 KAVSLMLEKLALPVT

-440 ISDIVP
+440 VSDIIP

-452 FVAIGTLFAMV
+452 FVAIGTLLAMM
-463 LSLLFIPALLMVL
+463 LSLVFIPALLMVL
-476 PEKKTESEDNSS
+476 PEKKTESAVDSATTTATSS
-488 TNAAK
+488 
-493 SRGVHQEN
+493 GMHQEN
-501 FMDRLFQKFL
+501 FMDRLIQKFL
-511 EGLTAWVLRNAKLI
+511 EGLTSWVLSNAKII

-538 GLLQLNVESNLESY
+538 GLLQLKVESNLESY

-580 INKEGEPWKNPENLK
+580 INEEGEPWKNPENLK
-595 LVEDFQIFLSTDQ
+595 LVEDFQKFLSAEQ
-608 KVKRTFSLV
+608 RVKRTFSLV

-629 NRADFNR
+629 NRTEFNR
-636 LPQAV
+636 LPQTV
-641 EFLESEET
+641 EILESEET
-649 FEENGQSVKRS
+649 FEENGQIVKRG
-660 VKREVSG
+660 VKREISG
-667 RDLVAQYLVLYENSG
+667 RNLVAQYLVLYENSG
-682 GDVLSDVINSEYRN
+682 GDVLSDVIDSEYRN
-696 LNLSVNISSDST
+696 LNLTVNISSNST
-708 SEEEK
+708 IEEEK
-713 LLLRI
+713 LLMRI
-718 DEYAAQHFPPEFS
+718 DEYAAQHFPPQFI

-742 ATSVE
+742 ATSTE
-747 VVSSQILSL
+747 VVSSQIFSLS
-756 CGSLLAVLLMLVL
+756 GSLLAVLLMLVL
-769 IFRSFYRGVI
+769 IFHSFYRGVM

-789 VNFGIMGYFGV
+789 FNFGIMGYSGV

-826 RMFSEVAQGADLRD
+826 RMFSEITQGADLQD
-840 AIYSTVRRSGKAI
+840 AIASTVRRSGKAI

-864 LALSVSEFL
+864 LALGVSEFL

-903 LPNVL
+903 IPNVL
-908 KLVPSE
+908 KLGPSE
-914 NNK
+914 NKNY

>member
-1 VQQVSTTLN
+1 
-10 LRLAKTHNS
+10 
-19 LSYKLCYQYFSKEI
+19 
-33 ILTLIKFL
+33 LTLFKFL
-41 NKIVI
+41 ERLVI
-46 HHPKKILGL
+46 HHPKKILVS
-55 TVLLGILAFPSL
+55 TVLLGMLAVPSL
-67 FYIQN
+67 LYIQN
-72 DPSPHLLPVSHPVR
+72 DPSPHLLPISHPVR

-118 LERIQRLTEA
+118 LERIKSLTEA
-128 IENLSLLSQEDLT
+128 IENLRLLTQEDLT
-141 GLRQLATEFPAE
+141 ALQQLSTKLPGESAEQLR
-153 SREWL
+153 
-158 QKIMPAEI
+158 KILPNEI
-166 RGLDDMFWME
+166 DGLDDMFWME
-176 FAEIRESLEEDS
+176 FAEIRESLEEET
-188 LWLPGWDALINN
+188 LWLPAWDALINN
-200 IEIRSAPVVDVLSM
+200 LEVRSAPVVEVLSM
-214 SNTDN
+214 ANTDD
-219 IIGTLEGLDISPL
+219 IVGTLEGLDISPL
-232 YEEAPETP
+232 YEETPETP
-240 AEIKSLRSQVLAN
+240 AEINRLRKQVLAN

-265 KHTGIFV
+265 RHTGIFV

-295 EENPGEDVHYIAG
+295 EENPGEDLHYIAG

-317 TVIDQDTKK
+317 TVIDRDTKK
-326 FFPFVALLTV
+326 FFPFVALLAV
-336 FFLWLTFRRLIGVAV
+336 FFLWLTFRKFIGVAV

-397 SEYRDNRLEGQPRE
+397 SEYRDNRLEGHPRE
-411 KAVSLMLEKLALPIT
+411 KAVSLMLEKLALPVT

-440 ISDIVP
+440 VSDIIP

-452 FVAIGTLFAMV
+452 FVAIGTLLAMV
-463 LSLLFIPALLMVL
+463 LSLVFIPALLMVL
-476 PEKKTESEDNSS
+476 PEKETESAVDSATTTATSS
-488 TNAAK
+488 
-493 SRGVHQEN
+493 GVHQEN

-511 EGLTAWVLRNAKLI
+511 EGLTSWVLRNAKII
-525 LLGALIISGFSVY
+525 LLGALIISGFSFY
-538 GLLQLNVESNLESY
+538 GLLQLKVESNLESY

-580 INKEGEPWKNPENLK
+580 INEEGEPWKNPENLK
-595 LVEDFQIFLSTDQ
+595 LVEDFQKFLSAEQ
-608 KVKRTFSLV
+608 RVKRTFSLV

-629 NRADFNR
+629 NRTDFNR

-641 EFLESEET
+641 EILESEET
-649 FEENGQSVKRS
+649 FEENGQTVKRN

-682 GDVLSDVINSEYRN
+682 GDVLSDVIDSEYRN
-696 LNLSVNISSDST
+696 LNLSVNISSNST
-708 SEEEK
+708 TEEEK
-713 LLLRI
+713 LLKRI
-718 DEYAAQHFPPEFS
+718 DDYAAQHFPPQFS
-731 MISAGMVPINV
+731 MTSTGMVPINV
-742 ATSVE
+742 ATSTE

-756 CGSLLAVLLMLVL
+756 SGSLLAVLLMLVL
-769 IFRSFYRGVI
+769 IFRSFYRGVM
-779 GMIPLAFTVL
+779 GMIPLVFTVL
-789 VNFGIMGYFGV
+789 FNFGFMGYFGV

-826 RMFSEVAQGADLRD
+826 RMFSEIAQGATLQD
-840 AIYSTVRRSGKAI
+840 AIARTVRRSGKAI

-893 MILLPALAVT
+893 MILLPALAVS
-903 LPNVL
+903 LPNAL
-908 KLVPSE
+908 KLRPTD
-914 NNK
+914 NKK

>member
-1 VQQVSTTLN
+1 
-10 LRLAKTHNS
+10 
-19 LSYKLCYQYFSKEI
+19 
-33 ILTLIKFL
+33 LTLIKFL

-326 FFPFVALLTV
+326 FFPFVALLAV

-789 VNFGIMGYFGV
+789 FNFGIMGYFGV